1 MGYPK
6 TLKEENIEEDDY
18 EYGLEQTYYQMKSTN
33 KQDTLDDYTYIK
45 IQTNKNK
52 DIADQGNF
60 KGRGYRIYEKE
71 AKLENEEL
79 KYTYKY
85 GAKGNQKTPIVY
97 NEQIVGMTLL
107 GEVEK
112 TDKEEVKVNLR
123 IDKGKKGLYPYP
135 FRPETGNMLYNMP
148 QKGTTVSLYM
158 PNHDER
164 FAMIINSIR
173 QNTSQDMTDPSKRTF
188 TTEHGKKLDLYKD
201 QMKLK
206 SKTTGT
212 KVGLADEDTIFIK
225 SHKNINIIAKEEI
238 LLKAKEIN
246 IDAKEELN
254 LIKGDALSG
263 TVESSITQSI
273 EIDKKAKDKTK
284 ITGTKKEEYAPIQDA
299 PPEEKFDGAKVFGN
313 VVAGL
318 AVVGLVTISTAAIV
332 VATGGS
338 AAIIAGTFLGGAIS
352 VGMTAISDK
361 IKNKVSSVNEYMLN
375 GFTGAVTGAISGSID
390 EVKKLKEGTKL
401 ALEAVSGFIIG
412 TGEDA
417 ARQVL
422 LEGKKEVD
430 PIRSVI
436 NGIMN
441 AGLAIAVPVLI
452 KGGKAV
458 VNKIKTPGVNKS
470 VGEVA
475 EDVIGKGF
483 KETSEDVIE
492 EVAEKGTKTLV
503 NNVDDV
509 ISDGFSKNS
518 GIVWDN
524 IKITQ
529 PMYNGTKI
537 PKSFELIV
545 NGEKYWVHPNG
556 TKHMV
561 EYITQGSISH
571 GIPINS
577 QTLLTSFKNSVSG
590 AVKQGIK
597 YEEIMSIGNW
607 ELIFSKP
614 RENGLLPVIKHAVY
628 KP

>member
-1 MGYPK
+1 M
-6 TLKEENIEEDDY
+6 
-18 EYGLEQTYYQMKSTN
+18 
-33 KQDTLDDYTYIK
+33 
-45 IQTNKNK
+45 
-52 DIADQGNF
+52 
-60 KGRGYRIYEKE
+60 
-71 AKLENEEL
+71 
-79 KYTYKY
+79 
-85 GAKGNQKTPIVY
+85 
-97 NEQIVGMTLL
+97 
-107 GEVEK
+107 
-112 TDKEEVKVNLR
+112 
-123 IDKGKKGLYPYP
+123 
-135 FRPETGNMLYNMP
+135 YNMP
-148 QKGTTVSLYM
+148 QKRTTVSLYM

-164 FAMIINSIR
+164 EAIIINSIR
-173 QNTSQDMTDPSKRTF
+173 QNTSKEMTDPSKRTY
-188 TTEHGKKLDLYKD
+188 TTEHDKKLDLYPEEI
-201 QMKLK
+201 KLQ
-206 SKTTGT
+206 SKTTKT
-212 KVGLADEDTIFIK
+212 KISIEDKDAVHIY
-225 SHKNINIIAKEEI
+225 SHKNIDIKAKEEI
-238 LLKAKEIN
+238 LLKAPVIKIE
-246 IDAKEELN
+246 AKEELN
-254 LIKGDALSG
+254 LIKGNY
-263 TVESSITQSI
+263 TVESSITQST
-273 EIDKKAKDKTK
+273 EIDNKAKEKTK
-284 ITGTKKEEYAPIQDA
+284 ITGTKKEKYAPIQDA
-299 PPEEKFDGAKVFGN
+299 PPKEKFDGAKVFAN

-318 AVVGLVTISTAAIV
+318 AVVGLVTIATAAIV

-338 AAIIAGTFLGGAIS
+338 AAIIAGAALGGTIS